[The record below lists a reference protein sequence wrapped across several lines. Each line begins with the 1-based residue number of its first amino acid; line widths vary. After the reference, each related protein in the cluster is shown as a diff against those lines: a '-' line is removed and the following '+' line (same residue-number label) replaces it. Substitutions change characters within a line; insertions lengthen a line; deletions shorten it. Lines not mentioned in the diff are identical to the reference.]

1 MWPIP
6 LPKGGLRKGHSHRS
20 FRSEGEGVTQDP
32 HAIDSYAN
40 GLLTIAIKDLK
51 EGRILSAHIISKG
64 LGKVSFFRKGEAR
77 VIEATASMHMHP
89 SSVYEG
95 SASKY
100 QSVIDDQDLQD
111 ATIPRGAAYLG
122 LAWAKIGLEDY
133 SAAGWAAE
141 EAAKVF
147 TKIGANP
154 ELGDAIY
161 IQGLLE
167 VSNGNLENALTMFKR
182 SSTFNAMNP
191 TRALRVS
198 HDGFEDSLE
207 RLFESESFDSE
218 FRTLIGATA

>member
-1 MWPIP
+1 V
-6 LPKGGLRKGHSHRS
+6 S
-20 FRSEGEGVTQDP
+20 QDP

-89 SSVYEG
+89 SSVYEK
-95 SASKY
+95 SAKMF
-100 QSVIDDQDLQD
+100 QDIIDDSDLQD

-167 VSNGNLENALTMFKR
+167 VSNGNLENALTMFRR

-207 RLFESESFDSE
+207 RLFEAESFDSE
-218 FRTLIGATA
+218 FRTLAGATA

>member
-1 MWPIP
+1 M
-6 LPKGGLRKGHSHRS
+6 
-20 FRSEGEGVTQDP
+20 TQDP

-51 EGRILSAHIISKG
+51 EGRILCAHIISKG
-64 LGKVSFFRKGEAR
+64 LVDVSFFRKGEAR

-89 SSVYEG
+89 DSVYEK
-95 SASKY
+95 SAKKF
-100 QSVIDDQDLQD
+100 QSIVDDNDLQD

-122 LAWAKIGLEDY
+122 LAWANIGLENY
-133 SAAGWAAE
+133 PAAGWAAE

-167 VSNGNLENALTMFKR
+167 VPKKNLETALTMLRR

-191 TRALRVS
+191 TDFTVS
-198 HDGFEDSLE
+198 SDPEGSPGPMNIAHDM
-207 RLFESESFDSE
+207 
-218 FRTLIGATA
+218 ATAVSRMPTNQAEVLLMCLDSISHSGTLSAPEMK

>member
-1 MWPIP
+1 M
-6 LPKGGLRKGHSHRS
+6 
-20 FRSEGEGVTQDP
+20 TQDP

-51 EGRILSAHIISKG
+51 EGRILCAHIISKG
-64 LGKVSFFRKGEAR
+64 LVDVSFFRKGEAR

-89 SSVYEG
+89 DSVYEK
-95 SASKY
+95 SAKKF
-100 QSVIDDQDLQD
+100 QSIVDDNDLQD

-122 LAWAKIGLEDY
+122 LAWANIGLENY
-133 SAAGWAAE
+133 PAAGWAAE

-167 VSNGNLENALTMFKR
+167 VPKKNLETALTMLRR

-198 HDGFEDSLE
+198 HEGFEDSLE
-207 RLFESESFDSE
+207 RLFDAEFIDSD
-218 FRTLIGATA
+218 FHALVGATS

>member
-1 MWPIP
+1 V
-6 LPKGGLRKGHSHRS
+6 S
-20 FRSEGEGVTQDP
+20 QDP

-51 EGRILSAHIISKG
+51 EGRILCAHVISKG
-64 LGKVSFFRKGEAR
+64 LCDVSFFRKGEAR

-89 SSVYEG
+89 TSVYEK
-95 SASKY
+95 SAKKF
-100 QSVIDDQDLQD
+100 QDIVDDSDLQD

-133 SAAGWAAE
+133 SAASWAAE

-161 IQGLLE
+161 VQGLLE
-167 VSNGNLENALTMFKR
+167 VPKKNLEKALTMFRR
-182 SSTFNAMNP
+182 SGTFNAMNP

-198 HDGFEDSLE
+198 HEGFEDSFE
-207 RLFESESFDSE
+207 RLFDAESIESE
-218 FRTLIGATA
+218 LHALVGAPS

>member
-1 MWPIP
+1 
-6 LPKGGLRKGHSHRS
+6 
-20 FRSEGEGVTQDP
+20 VTQDP

-51 EGRILSAHIISKG
+51 EDRILRAHIISKG
-64 LGKVSFFRKGEAR
+64 LCDVDFFRRGEAK

-89 SSVYEG
+89 SSVYEK
-95 SASKY
+95 SAKKFKD
-100 QSVIDDQDLQD
+100 ITDDSDLQD

-133 SAAGWAAE
+133 SAASWAAE

-161 IQGLLE
+161 VQGLLE
-167 VSNGNLENALTMFKR
+167 VPKGNLEGALKMFRR
-182 SSTFNAMNP
+182 SSTFNAINP

-207 RLFESESFDSE
+207 RLFEAKSFDSE
-218 FRTLIGATA
+218 TRALVAATS

>member
-1 MWPIP
+1 
-6 LPKGGLRKGHSHRS
+6 
-20 FRSEGEGVTQDP
+20 VTQDP

-51 EGRILSAHIISKG
+51 EGRILSAYVISKG
-64 LGKVSFFRKGEAR
+64 LGEVSFFRKGEAR

-89 SSVYEG
+89 SSVYEK
-95 SASKY
+95 SAKMF
-100 QSVIDDQDLQD
+100 QDIIDDSDLQD

-141 EAAKVF
+141 EAAKIF

-161 IQGLLE
+161 VQGLLE
-167 VSNGNLENALTMFKR
+167 VPKKNLENALTMFRR
-182 SSTFNAMNP
+182 SSTFNAINP

-198 HDGFEDSLE
+198 HGGFEDSLE

-218 FRTLIGATA
+218 LRTLAGATA